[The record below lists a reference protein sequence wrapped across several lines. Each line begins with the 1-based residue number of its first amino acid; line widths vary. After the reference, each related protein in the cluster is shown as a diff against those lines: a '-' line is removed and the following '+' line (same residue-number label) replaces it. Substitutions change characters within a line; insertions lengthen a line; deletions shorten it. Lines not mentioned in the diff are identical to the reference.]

1 MKQIQITNST
11 DYEYDA
17 PDMVVR
23 KAPRIFYDV
32 IVKYTDETKERIS
45 ATVGSESRY
54 CEDILDMFEQPNLD
68 YVRIEPST
76 FWKSKR
82 DPNHDV

>member
-32 IVKYTDETKERIS
+32 IVKYTDEIGR
-45 ATVGSESRY
+45 AHV
-54 CEDILDMFEQPNLD
+54 
-68 YVRIEPST
+68 
-76 FWKSKR
+76 
-82 DPNHDV
+82 